1 MLYKVSKGPLR
12 FLKIWFTLHG
22 GSLKR
27 LYFFRHIVISLLY
40 SDYFTFPLSRWSVAM
55 INPPVAMLAT
65 TSRRSFNL
73 GRQQQFDPR
82 DIFGPVLSGAKALLR
97 IVFLR

>member
-1 MLYKVSKGPLR
+1 
-12 FLKIWFTLHG
+12 
-22 GSLKR
+22 
-27 LYFFRHIVISLLY
+27 
-40 SDYFTFPLSRWSVAM
+40 M
-55 INPPVAMLAT
+55 INPPVAMLAI

-97 IVFLR
+97 KVVFR